1 MKEDLNHRQ
10 QQARPYT
17 HVEFSRIVRSALL
30 NRENVRNLPRNGIQR
45 IENDYVSTRR
55 RGGEKKKK
63 KKIRKFG

>member
-17 HVEFSRIVRSALL
+17 HVEFSRIVRSEPGERSQFTAKRDTTD
-30 NRENVRNLPRNGIQR
+30 RERLRFHVG
-45 IENDYVSTRR
+45 EERR
-55 RGGEKKKK
+55 K